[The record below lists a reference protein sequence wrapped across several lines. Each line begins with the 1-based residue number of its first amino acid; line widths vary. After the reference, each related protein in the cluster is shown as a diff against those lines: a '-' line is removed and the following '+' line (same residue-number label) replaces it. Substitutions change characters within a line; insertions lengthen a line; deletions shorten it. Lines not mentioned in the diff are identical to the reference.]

1 MILQICYVLSRCDDS
16 VMITSLNSRELYSSM
31 IIIIIIIINILFFF
45 FFSFSSSSSFVVP
58 QGSVF
63 LPVQSSSENIHQL
76 QFMMVCIPLACRFI
90 FHKSRFQ
97 YSILLP
103 RPYVFN
109 SSGLL
114 VLYLW
119 PINLAAELIINS
131 SLSLQF
137 SICRFYLMY
146 FYAAS
151 YSRSE
156 YDARRKK
163 GTAVV
168 WLLTSH
174 PVHHVLSINHFSLST
189 GYESS
194 DGLHAAGSV

>member
-1 MILQICYVLSRCDDS
+1 M
-16 VMITSLNSRELYSSM
+16 
-31 IIIIIIIINILFFF
+31 
-45 FFSFSSSSSFVVP
+45 P

-63 LPVQSSSENIHQL
+63 WTCSVFKRKHPSIAVYDGL
-76 QFMMVCIPLACRFI
+76 IPLAYRFM

-119 PINLAAELIINS
+119 PINLAAELISNS
-131 SLSLQF
+131 SRSLQF
-137 SICRFYLMY
+137 SVCRFYLMW
-146 FYAAS
+146 FYTAP
-151 YSRSE
+151 YSQSE
-156 YDARRKK
+156 CDARRKK

-174 PVHHVLSINHFSLST
+174 PVHHVLSINHFF
-189 GYESS
+189 
-194 DGLHAAGSV
+194 

>member
-1 MILQICYVLSRCDDS
+1 
-16 VMITSLNSRELYSSM
+16 MITSLKSRWLYSSM
-31 IIIIIIIINILFFF
+31 TNIIIIIVFIIIIIVVFIIIIIIFF
-45 FFSFSSSSSFVVP
+45 FSSSSSSSSVIP
-58 QGSVF
+58 QGSVFF

-76 QFMMVCIPLACRFI
+76 QFMMVCTPLACRLI

-114 VLYLW
+114 VLYLC
-119 PINLAAELIINS
+119 PINVAAEPISNS
-131 SLSLQF
+131 FLSLQF
-137 SICRFYLMY
+137 SICRFYLMW
-146 FYAAS
+146 FYTAS
-151 YSRSE
+151 HSQSE

-163 GTAVV
+163 GTAAVV
-168 WLLTSH
+168 WFLTSH

-189 GYESS
+189 GYESF
-194 DGLHAAGSV
+194 DGLHAGGSV